1 MSLPALREDHHL
13 YFRKT
18 RKGQPTPT
26 SSYHQTEVMSLF
38 LLCLGFQPCLFAKK
52 DEELSCNSESFV
64 LSSRILTYNPES
76 RIHLLLETTFVVKN
90 STFG

>member
-1 MSLPALREDHHL
+1 MSPLVLCEDHSL

-18 RKGQPTPT
+18 RKGQPTST
-26 SSYHQTEVMSLF
+26 SSYHQTEVMSVF
-38 LLCLGFQPCLFAKK
+38 LLYPGFQPCLFAKK

-76 RIHLLLETTFVVKN
+76 RIHLLSETTFVVEN
-90 STFG
+90 SAFG